1 MPTEKTI
8 TLYTY
13 DELSD
18 RAKETARQ
26 WWLEGRDSSDYHG
39 VTEDFATIV
48 KLMGFDL
55 TTHSVRLMNG
65 STREEPNIWWSLGY
79 CQSDFAGFEARY
91 SYAKG
96 GAAAVKDY
104 APKDETLHAIAASL
118 QEMQKRNFWQ
128 ISAKIRFDDRRGY
141 EIAEVLKD
149 GCYMYGSDAE
159 DDAES
164 VIREACKDLSRWL
177 YARLREEDEYLS
189 SDEHVADAMEANE
202 YTFREDGTRE
212 D

>member
-13 DELSD
+13 DELSE
-18 RAKETARQ
+18 AGKERARQ
-26 WWLEGRDSSDYHG
+26 WWNECRESRDYDA
-39 VTEDFATIV
+39 VTEDFAEIV

-79 CQSDFAGFEARY
+79 VQSDFAGFEARY
-91 SYAKG
+91 RFNKGGLAALKSYAS
-96 GAAAVKDY
+96 
-104 APKDETLHAIAASL
+104 KDETLHAIAESL

-128 ISAKIRFDDRRGY
+128 ISAVIRFSDRTGY
-141 EIAEVLKD
+141 DIPEVLKD

-159 DDAES
+159 ADAES

-177 YARLREEDEYLS
+177 YSRLREEDEYLS
-189 SDEHVADAMEANE
+189 SEESVADAMEANG

>member
-13 DELSD
+13 GELSD
-18 RAKETARQ
+18 SAKETAKS
-26 WWLEGRDSSDYHG
+26 WWNECRDASDYSA
-39 VTEDFATIV
+39 TIEDFAEIV
-48 KLMGFDL
+48 KLMGFTL
-55 TTHSVRLMNG
+55 KTHSVRLMNG
-65 STREEPNIWWSLGY
+65 NTREEPNVWWSLGY

-96 GAAAVKDY
+96 GAAAVKAY
-104 APKDETLHAIAASL
+104 APEDQTLHAIAESL

-141 EIAEVLKD
+141 EIVEVLKD

-159 DDAES
+159 TES
-164 VIREACKDLSRWL
+164 ETAIREACEELSRWL
-177 YARLREEDEYLS
+177 YSKLREEDEYLS
-189 SDEHVADAMEANE
+189 SDESITTGMEANE
-202 YTFREDGTRE
+202 YTFRVDGTRE